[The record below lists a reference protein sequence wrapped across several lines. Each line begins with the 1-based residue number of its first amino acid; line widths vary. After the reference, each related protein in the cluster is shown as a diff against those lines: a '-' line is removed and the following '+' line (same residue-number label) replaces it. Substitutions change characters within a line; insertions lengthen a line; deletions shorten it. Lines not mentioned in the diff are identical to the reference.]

1 MALSKDRLDE
11 IITGF
16 ASRVASE
23 IPVEEVIL
31 FGSYA
36 HGNPKE
42 YSDIDL
48 AIISDWFRDK
58 TRIEGMQYLSRIA
71 ANYNTLI
78 EAIPFT
84 VEEYRELDRRT
95 FLARIVKTGRRYLPD
110 EGGRG
115 LSAEREAQSAKGE
128 AKRAES

>member
-1 MALSKDRLDE
+1 MALSKNQVDE

-16 ASRVASE
+16 ISRLANE

-42 YSDIDL
+42 HSDIDL
-48 AIISDWFRDK
+48 AIISDWFGDK
-58 TRIEGMQYLSRIA
+58 TRIESMQYLSRIA
-71 ANYNTLI
+71 ARYNTLI

-84 VEEYRELDRRT
+84 TEEYRQLDRRT
-95 FLARIVKTGRRYLPD
+95 FLASIVKRGKPYHPD
-110 EGGRG
+110 SDSPS
-115 LSAEREAQSAKGE
+115 LT
-128 AKRAES
+128 